1 MLDDWNSAV
10 LGDKA
15 NQTFA
20 STGYDAVYLLVKSE
34 QMIES
39 LSVYGGN
46 ELHGFLGYRG
56 PGQGLF
62 DDGGEGTIGMKSFLA
77 SARIDALPDFR
88 QSPAQSIVTLA
99 GFVNDPDDPDG
110 GSDLSDV
117 QSVGPI
123 LFLDD
128 LANGIGK
135 PSVDAI
141 PDHAV
146 DPFMGQT
153 KTVHHGFA
161 QSVFLGRIDI
171 LLVFFEQKLSVGL
184 ESAGYGL
191 QRPVLVGS
199 AGGGQFREA
208 RLAFLAKSSIR
219 LGMSTLMKQ
228 T

>member
-1 MLDDWNSAV
+1 MNV
-10 LGDKA
+10 LVEG
-15 NQTFA
+15 
-20 STGYDAVYLLVKSE
+20 E

-39 LSVYGGN
+39 FTVNGGN
-46 ELHGFLGYRG
+46 ELNRFLGDWRT
-56 PGQGLF
+56 GQGLF
-62 DDGGEGTIGMKSFLA
+62 DDGGKGLIGMKSFLA
-77 SARIDALPDFR
+77 SAQDRRIARFQAKSGTVDR
-88 QSPAQSIVTLA
+88 NVRA
-99 GFVNDPDDPDG
+99 GFVNDPNDPDG

-117 QSVGPI
+117 QTVGPI

-135 PSVDAI
+135 ANQLTQSLN
-141 PDHAV
+141 HAV

-191 QRPVLVGS
+191 QGSVLVGS
-199 AGGGQFREA
+199 AGGGQFKGS
-208 RLAFLAKSSIR
+208 LLGFLGQVFDQSGDVFTHVPKINGR
-219 LGMSTLMKQ
+219 
-228 T
+228 

>member
-1 MLDDWNSAV
+1 MLDDGNSAV
-10 LGDKA
+10 LGNEA
-15 NQTFA
+15 NQAFA
-20 STGYDAVYLLVKSE
+20 SPGDNAMDILVKGE
-34 QMIES
+34 QMIERFT
-39 LSVYGGN
+39 VYGGN
-46 ELHGFLGYRG
+46 ELNRFLGDRR

-62 DDGGEGTIGMKSFLA
+62 DDGGEGPIGMKSFFA
-77 SARIDALPDFR
+77 SAQDRRIARFQAKSGTVDR
-88 QSPAQSIVTLA
+88 NVRA

-135 PSVDAI
+135 ADQLTQSL
-141 PDHAV
+141 DHAV

-161 QSVFLGRIDI
+161 QFVFLGRINI
-171 LLVFFEQKLSVGL
+171 LLVFFKQKLSVGL
-184 ESAGYGL
+184 KSAGYGL

-199 AGGGQFREA
+199 AGGGQF
-208 RLAFLAKSSIR
+208 
-219 LGMSTLMKQ
+219 
-228 T
+228 